1 MKFIEWSKDI
11 IIYNLR
17 DNYRLERAN
26 IEEFTDYYTVYSQ
39 MNTTN
44 GFFKK
49 SYDIM
54 RTVVD
59 DEDECF
65 WIVKDEKKIG
75 GAFIEP
81 NNIAELFVIP
91 PYSNVDLILER
102 LKEILI
108 FWSDPT
114 KDIVADMVQPS
125 LIENYEKIGFKKV
138 ESGRWMI
145 RPTEEFKITWGD
157 EFYVDLP
164 KRENQVEIGK
174 LLHEAFESNVNLY
187 SSYSLDEYTEWVKEY
202 FDDYLNED
210 ILNKASTLVYDGN
223 TNELVGVCY
232 VSIWQEWPLISQIAV
247 KPSYEG
253 RGIGTKMLKN
263 ALTILKKEYP
273 VVRLYV
279 DIGNEAEQVYDN
291 IGFLKGLELTQM
303 KLNQLESR

>member
-1 MKFIEWSKDI
+1 MKFEKWSKDTM
-11 IIYNLR
+11 IYNLR

-39 MNTTN
+39 MNIAN

-65 WIVKDEKKIG
+65 WVVKNDRKIG
-75 GAFIEP
+75 GVFIEP
-81 NNIAELFVIP
+81 NNIAELFIVP
-91 PYSNVDLILER
+91 PYSDITLILER
-102 LKEILI
+102 LKEILL
-108 FWSDPT
+108 FWSDST
-114 KDIVADMVQPS
+114 KNIVANVVEPKLVES
-125 LIENYEKIGFKKV
+125 YEKIGFQKV

-145 RPTEEFKITWGD
+145 RPTEEFDIKWGE
-157 EFYVDLP
+157 EFYVKFP
-164 KRENQVEIGK
+164 ARENQEEMGK
-174 LLHEAFESNVNLY
+174 LLHEAFESNMNLH
-187 SSYSLDEYTEWVKEY
+187 SSYSLEEYTEWVKEY

-210 ILNKASTLVYDGN
+210 ILNKSSTLVYDRN

-232 VSIWQEWPLISQIAV
+232 VSLWQEWPLISQIAV

-253 RGIGTKMLKN
+253 RGIGTKMLKK

-291 IGFLKGLELTQM
+291 LGFLKGLELTQM
-303 KLNQLESR
+303 KLV